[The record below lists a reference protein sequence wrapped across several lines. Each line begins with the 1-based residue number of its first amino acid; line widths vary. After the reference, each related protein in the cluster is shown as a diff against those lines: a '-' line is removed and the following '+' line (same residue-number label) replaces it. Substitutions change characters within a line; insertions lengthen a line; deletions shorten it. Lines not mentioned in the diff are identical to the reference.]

1 MDCHGQREP
10 DRTETG
16 SPPVVLVVLAA
27 AGLVAGWWLWRRHKD
42 RIADDIEGLM
52 KQCDRV
58 AERMERTYRGHAQ
71 AS

>member
-1 MDCHGQREP
+1 M
-10 DRTETG
+10 
-16 SPPVVLVVLAA
+16 VLVVLAA